1 MENISEQAVLNYF
14 KARNN
19 RFCNTL
25 GMEFGLGN
33 VNDIW
38 TEFNLSNYEH
48 GPLAI
53 DISTE
58 GDGPYEFIEGFKL
71 KKIEDVNQL
80 GYTNS
85 WMRYLN
91 GYAEIS
97 VTPMELEATLR
108 FKIVRRKTIV
118 FSLDLHFYDEV
129 YEHLTMPED
138 FENYI
143 STHERRLQ
151 AANENRYKLNR
162 K

>member
-1 MENISEQAVLNYF
+1 MEYISEQAVLDYF
-14 KARNN
+14 KSRKN
-19 RFCNTL
+19 RFRNAS
-25 GMEFGLGN
+25 GMEFGMGKI
-33 VNDIW
+33 NDIW
-38 TEFNLSNYEH
+38 TEFNLCNYDF

-58 GDGPYEFIEGFKL
+58 GDGLNEFIEGFRIKT
-71 KKIEDVNQL
+71 IEDINKL

-85 WMRYLN
+85 WMRFLN
-91 GYAEIS
+91 GFAEIS

-108 FKIVRRKTIV
+108 FKIVRRKTIIY
-118 FSLDLHFYDEV
+118 SLDLHFYDEI

-151 AANENRYKLNR
+151 AENDNRYKLNR
-162 K
+162 